1 MVRRERRKE
10 KMGIIT
16 QLWHLCLPLTPMQ
29 IGRNVILPAPNSELG
44 FKLRCPCLKFSL
56 NRPDLQIPHFPS
68 FLISHCSHLQ
78 QVLAYNEG

>member
-10 KMGIIT
+10 KMGIIA

-56 NRPDLQIPHFPS
+56 NRPDLQIPHFPTGIPVS
-68 FLISHCSHLQ
+68 RRKQEFLSHFSL
-78 QVLAYNEG
+78 